1 MNDKELKE
9 NIDKITE
16 ILYSSKYEA
25 GFELLITKNDPELN
39 EAMVDIITE
48 VVTATYFYKIS
59 DQKLIDNG
67 LEIMCV
73 LFPLLSSLDLSNS
86 FMKNLDISKFTNLKV
101 LNLEGCDCLENIDGI
116 YTLNNLTNLN
126 LKYTSSLK
134 SLNISKLNH
143 IDEIVG
149 LRDLQGMVILENDLH
164 SWFSYLDDY
173 LYEFEENLEE
183 YLGGSIDLVIDESDF
198 YNGEFS
204 SVRSIRYTLDRYL
217 SKEQIDNLPTT
228 DDDEVAVFLFHNGWD
243 FIASFHKHKDDFPE

>member
-1 MNDKELKE
+1 
-9 NIDKITE
+9 
-16 ILYSSKYEA
+16 
-25 GFELLITKNDPELN
+25 
-39 EAMVDIITE
+39 
-48 VVTATYFYKIS
+48 
-59 DQKLIDNG
+59 
-67 LEIMCV
+67 
-73 LFPLLSSLDLSNS
+73 
-86 FMKNLDISKFTNLKV
+86 
-101 LNLEGCDCLENIDGI
+101 
-116 YTLNNLTNLN
+116 
-126 LKYTSSLK
+126 
-134 SLNISKLNH
+134 
-143 IDEIVG
+143 
-149 LRDLQGMVILENDLH
+149 MVILENDLH